1 MQLAVGEQLD
11 KLDIK
16 SAKKKKKKK
25 KTTYSVSNS

>member
-16 SAKKKKKKK
+16 SAKKKNKKKK
-25 KTTYSVSNS
+25 KLHIV